1 MNFSVGITVLKQY
14 DMLKKC
20 VAHVKA
26 NTIQPDKIYV
36 VDHGRELGSLDDCT
50 VITPPKHPGLAA
62 SWNFLL
68 NLIHPDTAIILN
80 DDCFLRPEGFSEL
93 MRPIGAALVRG
104 HGHAAFR
111 QDQEITWKVGLY
123 DTSYY
128 PAYYEDADYM
138 RRMQLLNVPWIDLPR
153 SVAISHGEYPKDHAY
168 QNMNPEELK
177 WMHECIEA
185 NKKRFVTKYGG
196 LPSNFF

>member
-14 DMLKKC
+14 DMIKKC

-26 NTIQPDKIYV
+26 STIRPENIYV
-36 VDHGRELGSLDDCT
+36 VDHGGELGRLDDCT
-50 VITPPKHPGLAA
+50 VITPASHPGLAA

-68 NLIHPDTAIILN
+68 KIIHPDSAIILN
-80 DDCFLRPEGFSEL
+80 DDCFVMPEAFSEL
-93 MRPIGAALVRG
+93 MRPSGPALVRG
-104 HGHAAFR
+104 HGHAVFR
-111 QDQEITWKVGLY
+111 QDYGITEKVGLY
-123 DTSYY
+123 DIHYY

-153 SVAISHGEYPKDHAY
+153 SVALSHGEYPKDHVY

-177 WMHECIEA
+177 EMHECIEA

>member
-14 DMLKKC
+14 DVLKKC

-26 NTIQPDKIYV
+26 NTIQPDKIYIM
-36 VDHGRELGSLDDCT
+36 DHGRELGKLDDCT

-68 NLIHPDTAIILN
+68 RLIHPDSAIILN
-80 DDCFLRPEGFSEL
+80 DDCFLRPEAFEEL
-93 MRPIGAALVRG
+93 MKPFGHALVRG

-111 QDQEITWKVGLY
+111 QDEWVTTTVGDY
-123 DTSYY
+123 DPCYY

-138 RRMQLLNVPWIDLPR
+138 RRMQLLRIPWIDQIGR
-153 SVAISHGEYPKDHAY
+153 ASCRERV
-168 QNMNPEELK
+168 
-177 WMHECIEA
+177 
-185 NKKRFVTKYGG
+185 
-196 LPSNFF
+196 